1 MTRYKLV
8 ILGLINERPMYGYQ
22 INQEIKRRSLDIW
35 ANIKI
40 VSIYNNL
47 TTLKKEGLITEK
59 REKVG
64 KMPIRKVH
72 SITAKGKKKLSKLI
86 KQGLSEIVE
95 HDNILFM
102 LSVGF
107 MANISK
113 EEALGSLKERRKGIE
128 PILSEVKQ
136 LRKIHRGNIPFNW
149 LYTINIPIKHLQTEL
164 NGIEYLIRKLKLIE
178 KL

>member
-22 INQEIKRRSLDIW
+22 INQEIKRRSIEMW
-35 ANIKI
+35 ANINTA
-40 VSIYNNL
+40 SIYNNL

-64 KMPIRKVH
+64 KLPIRKVY
-72 SITAKGKKKLSKLI
+72 SITAKGKKKLSKFI
-86 KQGLSEIVE
+86 KQGLSKIVG

-107 MANISK
+107 IANISK
-113 EEALGSLKERRKGIE
+113 ENALGLLKERRTGIE
-128 PILSEVKQ
+128 LILSEVKELYQ
-136 LRKIHRGNIPFNW
+136 RHNGNIPFSW
-149 LYTINIPIKHLQTEL
+149 LYTMDVSLTHLQTEL

>member
-22 INQEIKRRSLDIW
+22 INQEIKRRSLDVW
-35 ANIKI
+35 ANINTA
-40 VSIYNNL
+40 SIYNNL
-47 TTLKKEGLITEK
+47 ITIKEEGCIIEK

-64 KMPIRKVH
+64 KTPVRKVY
-72 SITAKGKKKLSKLI
+72 SITAKGKKYLSKLI
-86 KQGLSEIVE
+86 KQGLSKIVG

-107 MANISK
+107 IANISK
-113 EEALGSLKERRKGIE
+113 EEALGLLKERRKGIE

-136 LRKIHRGNIPFNW
+136 LRKIHSGNIPFNW